1 MKLGQNSIQSF
12 KKAIIISI
20 VWLPTLSFASAPLD
34 SILKVLNQEIANQE
48 IYRQKKEYRI
58 TSLRQDLYQA
68 KNDTVRF
75 STASMLFDEYRCYQS
90 DSAYYYAKMMGRI
103 AENMN
108 YKAGIVSSKIAQT
121 DYFTSIGLF
130 KEACDVN
137 STINRDDVQKDQIL
151 AYYSVNARLYY
162 NLGAYVGD
170 NVPELSQQYYD
181 IRNDYYK
188 KLTHIA
194 PINSYEYNH
203 AVLALH
209 EINGKSPLQ
218 NIKMRLKF
226 LDTYDITDHEKAIQ
240 YSMVGHSYLGLKH
253 YDEAKYYLAVS
264 AIYDIRTNTYETT
277 SAKMLAELMYKD
289 GDYTHAYT
297 YIHLAFNDATF
308 YNSHL
313 RREEIIGT
321 LKMIENSRY
330 GSLVNR
336 MWHLG
341 SIAFII
347 TLLLM
352 TVAILL
358 YKFKKAN
365 RHLKALNER
374 LDNKTYEL
382 EQKQI
387 ELAAINDKLSKILD
401 QLKETTAI
409 KDEYIMQSL
418 YVNTFFVNQVE
429 EKAHKVVKM
438 VKNEQ
443 YDKLMLLP
451 YQMGIKEERQR
462 IFKQFDNAFLSLFP
476 NFVDELNKLFD
487 KDNQIVLNA
496 DGGLPVEVRI
506 FALMRLNISVP
517 SVVAKYL
524 NLSTK
529 TVYVY
534 KTKMKSRS
542 IVDNNDFEKRIME
555 IPKP

>member
-1 MKLGQNSIQSF
+1 MKLGQKSIQSF

-20 VWLPTLSFASAPLD
+20 AWLPTLSFASAPLD

-90 DSAYYYAKMMGRI
+90 DSAYYYAKKMGRI

-108 YKAGIVSSKIAQT
+108 YKVGIVSSKIAQT

-181 IRNDYYK
+181 IRKDYYK

-253 YDEAKYYLAVS
+253 YDEAKYYLALS
-264 AIYDIRTNTYETT
+264 AIYDIRSNTYETT

-297 YIHLAFNDATF
+297 YIHLAFNDAIF

-313 RREEIIGT
+313 RRDEIIST

-352 TVAILL
+352 MVAILL

-374 LDNKTYEL
+374 LDNKTCEL

-506 FALMRLNISVP
+506 FALMRLNISDP

-542 IVDNNDFEKRIME
+542 IVDNNDFENRIMQ

>member
-90 DSAYYYAKMMGRI
+90 DSAYYYAQMMGRI

-181 IRNDYYK
+181 IRKDYYK

-240 YSMVGHSYLGLKH
+240 YSMVGHS
-253 YDEAKYYLAVS
+253 
-264 AIYDIRTNTYETT
+264 
-277 SAKMLAELMYKD
+277 
-289 GDYTHAYT
+289 
-297 YIHLAFNDATF
+297 
-308 YNSHL
+308 
-313 RREEIIGT
+313 
-321 LKMIENSRY
+321 
-330 GSLVNR
+330 
-336 MWHLG
+336 
-341 SIAFII
+341 
-347 TLLLM
+347 
-352 TVAILL
+352 
-358 YKFKKAN
+358 
-365 RHLKALNER
+365 
-374 LDNKTYEL
+374 
-382 EQKQI
+382 
-387 ELAAINDKLSKILD
+387 
-401 QLKETTAI
+401 
-409 KDEYIMQSL
+409 
-418 YVNTFFVNQVE
+418 
-429 EKAHKVVKM
+429 
-438 VKNEQ
+438 
-443 YDKLMLLP
+443 
-451 YQMGIKEERQR
+451 
-462 IFKQFDNAFLSLFP
+462 
-476 NFVDELNKLFD
+476 
-487 KDNQIVLNA
+487 
-496 DGGLPVEVRI
+496 
-506 FALMRLNISVP
+506 
-517 SVVAKYL
+517 
-524 NLSTK
+524 
-529 TVYVY
+529 
-534 KTKMKSRS
+534 
-542 IVDNNDFEKRIME
+542 
-555 IPKP
+555 